1 MSVLHVYNSTHKRS
15 FPAAADPITDGLVFL
30 TYPHKELH
38 GGKMWHVED
47 NTADLGAETGDLIT
61 IQFTTPAAS
70 VGLVHAIFEGFCG
83 AAYTFDLREAQ
94 SGGGGSGSALTAYNH
109 RRDSTNS
116 HGMSFLKDSA
126 VGTGGTVLF
135 TKYFGAGVG
144 SGTHGGIQRDNN
156 EWVLKAATLYQVRVY
171 SANANAAYV
180 SMDFYLH
187 ADKH

>member
-1 MSVLHVYNSTHKRS
+1 MKIWNNTLQKWYKASGDNV
-15 FPAAADPITDGLVFL
+15 TDVINVMQ
-30 TYPHKELH
+30 YSHHEIH
-38 GGKMWHVED
+38 SGKHWHVED
-47 NTADLGAETGDLIT
+47 SSANLGAETGDLIT

-94 SGGGGSGSALTAYNH
+94 SGGGAGGGALTAYNH
-109 RRDSTNS
+109 RRDSSNS
-116 HGMSFLKDSA
+116 HGMTFLKDNG

-135 TKYFGAGVG
+135 TKYYGAGVG
-144 SGTHGGIQRDNN
+144 SGTHGGVQLDNN